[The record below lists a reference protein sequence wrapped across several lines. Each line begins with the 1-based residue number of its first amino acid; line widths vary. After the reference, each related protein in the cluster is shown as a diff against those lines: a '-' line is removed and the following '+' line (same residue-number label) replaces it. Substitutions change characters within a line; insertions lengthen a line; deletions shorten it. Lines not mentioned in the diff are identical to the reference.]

1 VLRVDAAARRAAAG
15 LVAVAGLLAAV
26 PAAHAARPVTIDLPP
41 PERVL
46 AQPLLVDVTAD
57 LVVRGRAEPRATVDV
72 SARCSLRVC
81 ATRVHANGRGRWLA
95 RLHVVVPPSR
105 PTVFV
110 RAGYPLAAARATRT
124 VKLDLPPSE
133 PPTRPELAL
142 IGDSLAQG
150 TAPFLPALLPDWRVT
165 VDAARSRFLLEGIAI
180 RETMRKPAKR
190 PVVLAFSLFTNDHPS
205 RASELAY
212 WARQSLAGLP
222 RGSCAIWSTIA
233 RPRVDGVSY
242 AEANRLL
249 EQAAA
254 EEPRLLVVP
263 WARAVRDH
271 PRWLRRDRVHAT
283 EEGYRARAEMYA
295 ALARTCP
302 LDRRG

>member
-1 VLRVDAAARRAAAG
+1 MLSRFALALALA
-15 LVAVAGLLAAV
+15 LLAAA
-26 PAAHAARPVTIDLPP
+26 PARAARPVTIEPLPGGAIP
-41 PERVL
+41 

-57 LVVRGRAEPRATVDV
+57 IVVRGRAEPRADVDV

-81 ATRVHANGRGRWLA
+81 ARRVRANRRGRWRA

-105 PTVFV
+105 PLVFV
-110 RAGYPLAAARATRT
+110 RAGYPLDGARATRRAMLA
-124 VKLDLPPSE
+124 VPGAE
-133 PPTRPELAL
+133 PATRPELAL

-150 TAPFLPALLPDWRVT
+150 TAPYLPELLPGWRVT

-180 RETMRKPAKR
+180 RETMRKPSKR
-190 PVVLAFSLFTNDHPS
+190 PVVLAFSLFTNDDPS
-205 RASELAY
+205 RAAELAY

-222 RGSCAIWSTIA
+222 RGSCVIWSTIV
-233 RPRVDGVSY
+233 RPKVRGVSY

-249 EQAAA
+249 LEAAA

-263 WARAVRDH
+263 WARAVADH

-283 EEGYRARAEMYA
+283 DEGYRARAEMYA
-295 ALARTCP
+295 ALAKTCP
-302 LDRRG
+302 LERRRDMIRR